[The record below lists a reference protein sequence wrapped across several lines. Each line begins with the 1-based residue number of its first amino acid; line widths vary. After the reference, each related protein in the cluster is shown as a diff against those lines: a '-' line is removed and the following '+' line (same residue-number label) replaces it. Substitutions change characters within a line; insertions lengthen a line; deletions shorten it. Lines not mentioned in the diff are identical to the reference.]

1 MQLCFLTLAPSWSEN
16 TRAQRLVFVH
26 NWAAGVT
33 TAQSRQTNTP
43 AAPHQRRMK
52 KSCCIVSVSA
62 KWLKLLLSS
71 RYKRKREAACFC
83 SPSLAQSWVTESH
96 FCLSLTFSCIPVMLS
111 RDQGHD
117 AREQENVL
125 TTIHFFLAT
134 KGSQNL

>member
-1 MQLCFLTLAPSWSEN
+1 MQLRFPTLAPSWSEN

-26 NWAAGVT
+26 NWAAGVA
-33 TAQSRQTNTP
+33 TAQSRQRHTP

-71 RYKRKREAACFC
+71 RYRGREAACFC

-125 TTIHFFLAT
+125 TTIHFLLAN
-134 KGSQNL
+134 KDSQNL